1 MIILLIQNI
10 DDNIIE
16 NTELENYQSWTHCF
30 HKVLVVNSALNFF
43 MQFEITNAR
52 IVEFDKWKTHIV
64 YDTVNKFDHK
74 FITLMW
80 VLSEK

>member
-1 MIILLIQNI
+1 
-10 DDNIIE
+10 
-16 NTELENYQSWTHCF
+16 
-30 HKVLVVNSALNFF
+30 

-52 IVEFDKWKTHIV
+52 IVEFDKWKTHNV